1 MMTPNVTPQLLD
13 FHRAGRVRIL
23 AVMTPNRMKAAP
35 DIPTAEEVGLKGM
48 ISYLFNGLFAP
59 AGTPQP
65 VIQKIAQATAAAM
78 AEQDFRKMLM
88 DSGFEPLESG
98 PAEAARMVAEEQQR
112 WAPIIKKIGFKMD

>member
-1 MMTPNVTPQLLD
+1 
-13 FHRAGRVRIL
+13 
-23 AVMTPNRMKAAP
+23 
-35 DIPTAEEVGLKGM
+35 M

-65 VIQKIAQATAAAM
+65 VIDKIAQATGEAM
-78 AEQDFRKMLM
+78 AEEQFRKILV

-98 PAEAARMVAEEQQR
+98 PEAAARMVAQEQAR

>member
-1 MMTPNVTPQLLD
+1 
-13 FHRAGRVRIL
+13 
-23 AVMTPNRMKAAP
+23 MKVAP
-35 DIPTAEEVGLKGM
+35 DIPMAEEAGLKGQ

-65 VIQKIAQATAAAM
+65 VVQKIAQATHAAM
-78 AEQDFRKMLM
+78 AEAEFRKMLM

-98 PAEAARMVAEEQQR
+98 PEDAARMVAEEQAR